1 MALILRVLAPNF
13 DPGATVETVGVTPRP
28 APEEDV
34 AELDGQLVELLQPES
49 AREEESGAMPAV
61 PEGAVAQS
69 HS

>member
-34 AELDGQLVELLQPES
+34 AELDDQLVELLHPES
-49 AREEESGAMPAV
+49 ADEEESSSTPPV
-61 PEGAVAQS
+61 PEGVVTQS